1 MVQEIEGSSGSR
13 LFDIDLDIETR
24 RYPQAMYKQLRQASE
39 NGRTQGSVL
48 RREGSG
54 VVVCSRAD
62 VDTVLRNPQI
72 FSSDMPAADLKNVR
86 PLIPLQID
94 PPAHKKFRKILDP
107 QFAPQ
112 RVQLLEN
119 PMTRLVNELID
130 AFADED
136 EIDFVSRFSVP
147 FPSRVLLTVVGLP
160 FEELPTLIRL
170 KNGIVRPHH
179 VVGTRIGHPEASAYQ
194 QATAAAM
201 YDYLNRVL
209 DTPRPDE
216 APGLLHRLGD
226 AEVEGE
232 HLSREDIV
240 DICFL
245 FLIAGLDDVPAA
257 LECCFAHLAEHPERR
272 RELVADPTI
281 IPRVIEELLR
291 WETPVP
297 IIARVAAEATELGGC
312 PIAAGE
318 LVSVV
323 IASANTDEEELPDA
337 EEVRWDRQVN
347 RHLTFGGGIHR
358 CVGSH
363 LARMVLRVGLREWH
377 ARIPDYRVKPG
388 VELAFLPGGVRTLET
403 FPMVLGVSA
412 S

>member
-1 MVQEIEGSSGSR
+1 MVQETEGSSDTR
-13 LFDIDLDIETR
+13 LFDIDLDLETR
-24 RYPQAMYKQLRQASE
+24 RHPQRMYTELRRTSE
-39 NGRTQGSVL
+39 RRRAHGSVL

-62 VDTVLRNPQI
+62 VETVLRNPQI

-94 PPAHKKFRKILDP
+94 PPVHKNFRKVLDP

-112 RVQLLEN
+112 RVQLLEE

-130 AFADED
+130 AFADQD
-136 EIDFVSRFSVP
+136 EIDFVKCFSVP

-160 FEELPTLIRL
+160 FEELPTLIKL

-179 VVGTRIGHPEASAYQ
+179 VVGTRIGHPDAAAYQ
-194 QATAAAM
+194 AVTATAM
-201 YDYLNRVL
+201 YEYLTRVL
-209 DTPRPDE
+209 DAPRPDE
-216 APGLLHRLGD
+216 GDGLLHRLGD
-226 AEVEGE
+226 AEVDGE
-232 HLSREDIV
+232 RLSREDIV

-281 IPRVIEELLR
+281 IPRVVEELLR

-297 IIARVAAEATELGGC
+297 IIARVAARATELGGC
-312 PIAAGE
+312 PIGAGE

-337 EEVRWDRQVN
+337 DEVRWDRQVN

-388 VELAFLPGGVRTLET
+388 TDLAFLPGGVRTLET

-412 S
+412 